1 VVIAATAASQTG
13 RRGTETPLPRQLADL
28 DTNRLRAY
36 RENLEFYEGRQWTES
51 RRRRERR
58 LTFNYART
66 IIEKTASYTMSGLG
80 SVVDPADGSPE
91 AAENA
96 RRAEQALREVYE
108 ANALDQLDFD
118 NEIDCSVLGDAA
130 YKVTWD
136 ATESRV
142 RVSAPDVQGLFA
154 WPLADDPSQVWRVA
168 SRYTLPADEAEMLFG
183 EVSDQ
188 SVGGDRR
195 ASQRTIVE
203 VWTDGAFELW
213 IDEVLVESAEN
224 PYGFIP
230 LVIYP
235 NIREPK
241 QFWGVSD
248 LVAVKEP
255 LRELNR
261 ALTQLSAILEM
272 SGNPIAVLEN
282 VTEAQ
287 DIAVQPG
294 AVWEI
299 PEKARAYL
307 LDLLQGG
314 GASLHVDYA
323 NLVLKT
329 LHDLAE
335 VPRSAFG
342 ESGRAVSGVALQIEL
357 DPLLKK
363 VTRKRLIRGA
373 AIRRRNEMILRIME
387 GQTGESFAPYRSRV
401 VWGPVLPQDRSRLV
415 EDETRLVGAGVHSRR
430 TAAGLLDVADPDGEW
445 QRWREEEAAAGSA
458 A

>member
-1 VVIAATAASQTG
+1 MVIATTQVQADV
-13 RRGTETPLPRQLADL
+13 PLPQRLTTL
-28 DTNRLRAY
+28 DSERMRAY
-36 RENLEFYEGRQWTES
+36 RGNLEFYEGRQWTES
-51 RRRRERR
+51 QRRRDRR

-66 IIEKTASYTMSGLG
+66 IIEKTASYTMSGLT

-91 AAENA
+91 AAEAA
-96 RRAEQALREVYE
+96 RRAEQALREVYD

-118 NEIDCSVLGDAA
+118 NEIDCSVLGDAV

-136 ATESRV
+136 AVEERV

-154 WPLADDPSQVWRVA
+154 WWLADDPSRVWRVA
-168 SRYTLPADEAEMLFG
+168 SRYTLAADESSMLFDMPASTAA
-183 EVSDQ
+183 ER
-188 SVGGDRR
+188 SV
-195 ASQRTIVE
+195 IE
-203 VWTDGAFELW
+203 VWTNDTFELW
-213 IDEVLVESAEN
+213 LDGALAESVDN

-230 LVIYP
+230 YVIYP

-261 ALTQLSAILEM
+261 ALTQLSTILEL

-314 GASLHVDYA
+314 GASLHVEYA
-323 NLVLKT
+323 NLILRT
-329 LHDLAE
+329 MHDLAE

-342 ESGRAVSGVALQIEL
+342 DNRQALSGVALQLEL

-363 VTRKRLIRGA
+363 VSRKRLIRGA
-373 AIRRRNEMILRIME
+373 ALRKRNEMVLRILE
-387 GQTGESFAPYRSRV
+387 GQTGDSFAPYRSRIA
-401 VWGPVLPQDRSRLV
+401 WAPVLPQDRSRLI
-415 EDETRLVGAGVHSRR
+415 EDETRLVASGIHSRR
-430 TAAGLLDVADPDGEW
+430 TAAGLLDVADPDSEW
-445 QRWREEEAAAGSA
+445 ARWLSEESASSEDGAGR
-458 A
+458 

>member
-1 VVIAATAASQTG
+1 MVIATTPPRAD
-13 RRGTETPLPRQLADL
+13 TPLPQQLTTL
-28 DTNRLRAY
+28 DSERMRAY
-36 RENLEFYEGRQWTES
+36 RGNLEFYEGRQWTES
-51 RRRRERR
+51 QRRRDRR

-66 IIEKTASYTMSGLG
+66 IIEKTASYTMSGLT
-80 SVVDPADGSPE
+80 SVVDPEDGSPE
-91 AAENA
+91 AAEA
-96 RRAEQALREVYE
+96 AHRSEQALRDVYD

-136 ATESRV
+136 AVEERV
-142 RVSAPDVQGLFA
+142 RISAPDVQGLYA
-154 WPLADDPSQVWRVA
+154 WWLADDPARVWRVA
-168 SRYTLPADEAEMLFG
+168 SRYTLAADESEALFDVPSSTAAER
-183 EVSDQ
+183 
-188 SVGGDRR
+188 SV
-195 ASQRTIVE
+195 VE
-203 VWTDGAFELW
+203 VWTNDTFELW
-213 IDEVLVESAEN
+213 LDGALAESADN

-230 LVIYP
+230 YVIYP

-261 ALTQLSAILEM
+261 ALTQLSTILEM

-314 GASLHVDYA
+314 GASLHVEYA
-323 NLVLKT
+323 NLVLRT
-329 LHDLAE
+329 MHDLAE

-342 ESGRAVSGVALQIEL
+342 DNRQALSGVALQLEL

-363 VTRKRLIRGA
+363 VARKRLIRGA
-373 AIRRRNEMILRIME
+373 ALRRRNEMVLRILE
-387 GQTGESFAPYRSRV
+387 GQTGESYAPYRSRIA
-401 VWGPVLPQDRSRLV
+401 WAPVLPQDRSRLI
-415 EDETRLVGAGVHSRR
+415 EDETRLVASGIHSRR

-445 QRWREEEAAAGSA
+445 ERWLSEESA
-458 A
+458 SLARLLEDENGGGR